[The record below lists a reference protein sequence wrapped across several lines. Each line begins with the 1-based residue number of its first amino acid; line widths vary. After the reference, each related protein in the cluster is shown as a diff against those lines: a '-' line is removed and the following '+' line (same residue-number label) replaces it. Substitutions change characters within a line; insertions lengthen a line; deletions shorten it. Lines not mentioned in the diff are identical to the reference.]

1 MASIH
6 NFVNAP
12 KPSIIVNSDSLPT
25 KPVAPVAPT
34 TPVTAPETL
43 TYTTA
48 QGSNEIFVPITA
60 LPQTE
65 VQHDENGQQII
76 QQFQIQLPEQQVLE
90 LAAGQQHQVVSGDAN
105 QPNQTQQIQIIQ
117 TDPNNPDQP
126 QVITLYTWGGN

>member
-6 NFVNAP
+6 NFVHAP

-25 KPVAPVAPT
+25 KPAPVITPA

-48 QGSNEIFVPITA
+48 PGSNEIFVPITA

-65 VQHDENGQQII
+65 QNEENGQQII
-76 QQFQIQLPEQQVLE
+76 QQFQIQLPEQGLVE
-90 LAAGQQHQVVSGDAN
+90 LGQQQVVSGDGN
-105 QPNQTQQIQIIQ
+105 SGPNQTQQIQIIQ